1 MTQQIFQQISKSIKP
16 IFSRLKPYLRYFIL
30 GGTLLFVAKA
40 FKDHWQEVAAI
51 RIDGAGTV
59 ILAIALLVTLFSH
72 VWAGWVWLWILRE
85 FNQSVDTIWGIRV
98 FLKTNIGKYLPGNIW
113 HFWGRIQATR
123 DAGISTEIA
132 TLSVLL
138 EPLLMAAAALLI
150 ALMGSPP
157 GNRGLQVLSLVVI
170 LMAVHPLILNTL
182 VKYVGK
188 MKGVGSKIEVK
199 PKIEHLED
207 NFSLSIVDDSLNP
220 DLIENQKLSFTDYP
234 KINRY
239 PLVPLLG
246 EIGFLF
252 LRGSGFLLTLMALT
266 NINFSEVTYLFS
278 AFSFAYVL
286 GLVVPGAPGGLGVFE
301 ATAIALLGNRFSPG
315 IIVSSVALYRFISI
329 LAEAIGAGL
338 AWLDERRSSL
348 G

>member
-1 MTQQIFQQISKSIKP
+1 MVQQKKQKITNLMKP
-16 IFSRLKPYLRYFIL
+16 IVTRFKPYLRYLIL
-30 GGTLLFVAKA
+30 GVTLLFVAKA

-51 RIDGAGTV
+51 RIDSGGAI
-59 ILAIALLVTLFSH
+59 ILAIALVVTLFSH
-72 VWAGWVWLWILRE
+72 IWAGWVWLWILRE
-85 FNQSVDTIWGIRV
+85 FNQSVDPIWGIRV

-113 HFWGRIQATR
+113 HFWGRIQAAR

-150 ALMGSPP
+150 ALMGSSA

-170 LMAVHPLILNTL
+170 LIGVHPLILNTL
-182 VKYVGK
+182 VKYVAK
-188 MKGVGSKIEVK
+188 MKGVGSKIDVPSSNK
-199 PKIEHLED
+199 DLGD
-207 NFSLSIVDDSLNP
+207 NLPLSIVDASLN
-220 DLIENQKLSFTDYP
+220 ENLKEAEKLFNRDRA

-266 NINFSEVTYLFS
+266 TINFSEIPQLFS
-278 AFSFAYVL
+278 AFSFAYIL
-286 GLVVPGAPGGLGVFE
+286 GLVVPGAPGGLGIFE
-301 ATAIALLGNRFSPG
+301 ATAIALLSNRFSPG

-338 AWLDERRSSL
+338 AWLDERRS
-348 G
+348 